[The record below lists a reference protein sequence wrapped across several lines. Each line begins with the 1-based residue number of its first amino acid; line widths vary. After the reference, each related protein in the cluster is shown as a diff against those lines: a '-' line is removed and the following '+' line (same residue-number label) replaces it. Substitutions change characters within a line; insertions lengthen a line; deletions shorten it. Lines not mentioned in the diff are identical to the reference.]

1 MMLEAQDP
9 IVEEERRRAA
19 RLLLARPFLA
29 DTGPDPEVF
38 ALVRRHQ
45 TWLQSWF
52 TDQLGYR
59 LAVDVEFARLHK
71 RPVPGGLPRPARSRS
86 GASFDRRRYALLCLV
101 LAALER
107 QEVQTTLSQLA
118 EEVKLLAASA
128 EGVTALD
135 LDRYAERQGFVDAV
149 RFLVEHGVLS
159 LTDGDDAE
167 FVEGRGDALYD
178 VDARRAAQLLT
189 APVPPS
195 LAAGPAELA
204 TETYPPTDEGAN
216 RRIRHRLMRRLL
228 EEPALYFDELDEA
241 ERAYLA
247 KQRPYLLGQVQT
259 AVGLPVEVRREGV
272 VLVDAAGVMSDLVFP
287 AAGTVSHAALLLAGF
302 LAERARERGGEGE
315 IAVPK
320 TLLLSE
326 TERLLARFG
335 RYWSK
340 VYRDDPRGAERLLD
354 DTLDRLEAL
363 RLAERRPE
371 AVRPLP
377 ASARFQAV
385 TPEESTDA

>member
-1 MMLEAQDP
+1 MIEGQDP
-9 IVEEERRRAA
+9 IVLEERRRAV

-29 DTGPDPEVF
+29 DTGPDPEGF

-45 TWLQSWF
+45 GWLQGWF
-52 TDQLGYR
+52 ADQLGYR

-118 EEVKLLAASA
+118 EEVKLLSASA
-128 EGVTALD
+128 EGVAALD

-195 LAAGPAELA
+195 LAASPGELA
-204 TETYPPTDEGAN
+204 AETYPPTDEGAS
-216 RRIRHRLMRRLL
+216 RRTRHRLMRRLL
-228 EEPALYFDELDEA
+228 EEPALYLEALDDA

-247 KQRPYLLGQVQT
+247 KQRPYLLGQVQI
-259 AVGLPVEVRREGV
+259 AVGLPVEVRREGL
-272 VLVDAAGVMSDLVFP
+272 VLVDVAGVMSDLGFP
-287 AAGTVSHAALLLAGF
+287 AGGTVNHAALLLSGF
-302 LAERARERGGEGE
+302 LAERARASGGEGE
-315 IAVPK
+315 VAVPK
-320 TLLLSE
+320 TLLLAE
-326 TERLLARFG
+326 TERLLARLG

-340 VYRDDPRGAERLLD
+340 VYRDDPRGAERLLGD
-354 DTLDRLEAL
+354 ALEKLEAL

-377 ASARFQAV
+377 AIARFQAV